1 MGYTRVRF
9 IDDGAET
16 RSELYGREIAA
27 PPSAGT
33 RVEKSLDAPR
43 GARTHAC
50 RVETLLDA
58 RLAAGAPDP
67 CENSVEF
74 IIAIGDNQARS
85 RCYARALQQGWTPA
99 TLIHPSATV
108 SPHSEI
114 SPGCVVLPRAVVN
127 AGAVV
132 GQNSIINTGAV
143 VEHDCRLSSHVHIS
157 PAATLGGAVHVD
169 AFAHVGIGACVLP
182 GCRIGA
188 GSIVGAG
195 AVILTSIPEA
205 VTAAGVPARILSRS
219 KAGAR

>member
-33 RVEKSLDAPR
+33 RVEKSLDATR

-99 TLIHPSATV
+99 TLIHPPRQSR
-108 SPHSEI
+108 PQRDL
-114 SPGCVVLPRAVVN
+114 PGCVVLPRAVVN

-157 PAATLGGAVHVD
+157 LLRHSAAPCT
-169 AFAHVGIGACVLP
+169 
-182 GCRIGA
+182 
-188 GSIVGAG
+188 
-195 AVILTSIPEA
+195 
-205 VTAAGVPARILSRS
+205 
-219 KAGAR
+219 